1 MLTDRVIKLRALE
14 PEDALALFEW
24 ENLSDL
30 WQSSCTLAPYSRR
43 NILRYIEAYEADPFR
58 DGQLRLIIES
68 VSGHRP
74 LGLIDLYDLEVR
86 HRRACVAI
94 LIEPSSQRHGYASRA
109 LALLENYCRR
119 HLGLHQ
125 LLATVPE
132 NNSASLAL
140 FNKPSFTQIAIL
152 PHYIAAEREGAYL
165 NACIFNKILT
175 NQPN

>member
-58 DGQLRLIIES
+58 D
-68 VSGHRP
+68 
-74 LGLIDLYDLEVR
+74 GLIDLYDLEVR

-140 FNKPSFTQIAIL
+140 FNKASFTQIAIL

>member
-1 MLTDRVIKLRALE
+1 MLNDGLIKLRALE

-58 DGQLRLIIES
+58 DGQLRLMIES
-68 VSGHRP
+68 VTDHIP
-74 LGLIDLYDLEVR
+74 LGIIDLYNVEVR

-94 LIEPSSQRHGYASRA
+94 LIEPSSQRQGYAGRA

-125 LLATVPE
+125 LLAAVPE
-132 NNSASLAL
+132 NNGASLAL
-140 FNKPSFTQIAIL
+140 FDKAGFTQIATL
-152 PHYIAAEREGAYL
+152 PHYLAAESEGAFL
-165 NACIFNKILT
+165 DACIFNKILT
-175 NQPN
+175 NQSK